1 MTMRTLHDHPA
12 LHGLPAIWLR
22 DNCPC
27 GECRDSRSGQRLL
40 SITGLPAEVAVDAV
54 TVSGD
59 AVEIVFSPDGHRS
72 VFDVGWLAQFGALR
86 ATHASAAPDDRTE
99 VTKWLWTAAGIA
111 GDLPEGSWPRY
122 LGDCAHREE
131 CLRAL
136 LVDGFVLL
144 RDVPCEPGTVLAV
157 AGTMGFVRET
167 NYGRLFDVR
176 VEATPDN
183 LAFTGLAIGPHTD
196 NPYRDPVP
204 TVQLLHCLASAV
216 QGGDSGLVDGF
227 LAAKL
232 LRAEDPAAFDLL
244 AGTPVTFAYADA
256 TAALQATR
264 PMIGVDPL
272 GRIREIRFNDRS
284 LQPVRLPAGEITAF
298 YAAYRAFAEMISRP
312 ELMLT
317 FRLSPGDCVI
327 FDNTRVLHART
338 GFAATGR
345 RHLQGCYAD
354 LDGVA
359 STWAVL
365 RRESSDYRN
374 HDGGQ
379 GYERLTS

>member
-1 MTMRTLHDHPA
+1 MTGPKSPS
-12 LHGLPAIWLR
+12 G
-22 DNCPC
+22 C
-27 GECRDSRSGQRLL
+27 GQRP
-40 SITGLPAEVAVDAV
+40 G
-54 TVSGD
+54 
-59 AVEIVFSPDGHRS
+59 SPGISRKDPG
-72 VFDVGWLAQFGALR
+72 R
-86 ATHASAAPDDRTE
+86 ATSR
-99 VTKWLWTAAGIA
+99 
-111 GDLPEGSWPRY
+111 
-122 LGDCAHREE
+122 DCAHREE

-232 LRAEDPAAFDLL
+232 LREEDPAAFDLL
-244 AGTPVTFAYADA
+244 ARTPVTFAYADA

-284 LQPVRLPAGEITAF
+284 LQPVRLPPGEITGLCAF
-298 YAAYRAFAEMISRP
+298 YAASRAFAEMISRP

-359 STWAVL
+359 SAWAVL
-365 RRESSDYRN
+365 RRRKAPITGTTMAVRDTRGSL
-374 HDGGQ
+374 HDHGRSGADHRRSFR
-379 GYERLTS
+379 G